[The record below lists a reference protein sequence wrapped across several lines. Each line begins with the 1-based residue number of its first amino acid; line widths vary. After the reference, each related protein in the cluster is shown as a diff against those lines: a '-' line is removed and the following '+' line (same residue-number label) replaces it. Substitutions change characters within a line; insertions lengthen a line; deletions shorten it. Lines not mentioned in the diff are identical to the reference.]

1 MNDFEVKTMAAIDDE
16 LRSIHAHIL
25 QVNIGRQCN
34 LSCSHCHLEASS
46 DRDEM
51 MSREVMEAIIRTA
64 PVLACE
70 MIDITGGAPELHPDL
85 RWFIEK
91 LKRLGKAIQL
101 RTNLVALTEGPDPD
115 LMTFLKD
122 HHVDLVASLPC
133 YLKENVDAQRGSG
146 VYEKAIGALRKLNEI
161 GYGVEGELE
170 LNLVYNP
177 AGPFLPGEQTE
188 LEKAFKSELGDRYGI
203 NFTHLLVIANAP
215 IGRFRSKLEEDGQL
229 DEYMTTLEEAFNP
242 ATLDGIMCRHQI
254 CVDWDGKLYDC
265 DFNLAIGLPCTPG
278 ETSIQDMSPQEVAK
292 LVNRT
297 IATGP
302 HCFAC
307 TAGRGSSCG
316 GSLI

>member
-1 MNDFEVKTMAAIDDE
+1 MNDFEARAREAIADD

-25 QVNIGRQCN
+25 QVNIGRKCN
-34 LSCSHCHLEASS
+34 LTCNHCHVEAAPT
-46 DRDEM
+46 REEM
-51 MSREVMEAIIRTA
+51 MPREVMEAVIRTA

-70 MIDITGGAPELHPDL
+70 MVDITGGAPELHPDI

-91 LKRLGKAIQL
+91 LKRLGKAVQL

-115 LMTFLKD
+115 LMFFLKD

-133 YLKENVDAQRGSG
+133 YLKKNVDAQRGTG
-146 VYEKAIGALRKLNEI
+146 VYEKAIDALRKLNEI
-161 GYGVEGELE
+161 GYGMGGELA

-177 AGPFLPGEQTE
+177 SGPFLPGEQAG
-188 LEKAFKSELGDRYGI
+188 LEAAFRKELGERYGI
-203 NFTHLLVIANAP
+203 KFTHLLVIANAP
-215 IGRFRSKLEEDGQL
+215 IGRFRETLEADGQL
-229 DEYMTTLEEAFNP
+229 DEYMSTLEEAFNP

-278 ETSIQDMSPQEVAK
+278 ETSIQDMTPKEVAK

-307 TAGRGSSCG
+307 TAGAGSSCG
-316 GSLI
+316 GSLA